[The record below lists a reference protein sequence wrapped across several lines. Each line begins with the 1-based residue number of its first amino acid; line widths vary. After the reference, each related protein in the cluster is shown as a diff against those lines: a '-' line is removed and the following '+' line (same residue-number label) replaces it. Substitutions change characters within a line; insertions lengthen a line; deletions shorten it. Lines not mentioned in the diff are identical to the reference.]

1 MWLKLS
7 GTQRE
12 RERERDSGREERGSL
27 YPSYGQQN
35 FLNGTV
41 ITIITFVTLPG
52 QGPRAVGRVAF
63 RRERVRE
70 IKPLRLIKKIVSGV

>member
-12 RERERDSGREERGSL
+12 KERGRDGGREEKGSL

-52 QGPRAVGRVAF
+52 QGPVHSAVWRS
-63 RRERVRE
+63 ERKSE
-70 IKPLRLIKKIVSGV
+70 IEKPLRLIKKIVSGV